1 MGRTVAIV
9 WHASFSVL
17 AAGLYFVFV
26 LPRWWEMTGQIPHAV
41 GTALRILTA
50 VVIGLAAL
58 PVVFTLLRTRKPEFG
73 VPQLALT
80 LRVGSIVAHV
90 LAGLLIAGTAVSE
103 IWLSLDTFG
112 QWLFGVYGGAAAVA
126 ILAIAG
132 FYLSFVAELPPRPPK
147 PLKPKKQKGR
157 WRNRKRGKAGEEA
170 EAVDEEL
177 DDAAQAPTEDEEA
190 EEVGK
195 VPAETGDAAGENE
208 EAEKAQVAD
217 DTADT
222 AEEPEAG
229 DDEPEAGEES
239 PAGGKLRN
247 RRPTGK
253 ARGTRGRRGP
263 GGNVAVSD

>member
-1 MGRTVAIV
+1 MRRTVAIV

-90 LAGLLIAGTAVSE
+90 LAGLLLAGTAVAE
-103 IWLSLDTFG
+103 IWLSLDSFG

-147 PLKPKKQKGR
+147 PLKPKK
-157 WRNRKRGKAGEEA
+157 RKRRRRDRKKGTADQEA
-170 EAVDEEL
+170 EAVDEG
-177 DDAAQAPTEDEEA
+177 PEDTDQA
-190 EEVGK
+190 EETDEADG
-195 VPAETGDAAGENE
+195 VPAETGDSDEAE
-208 EAEKAQVAD
+208 EAETPQDADEAEPATEEPEPGD
-217 DTADT
+217 DTA
-222 AEEPEAG
+222 
-229 DDEPEAGEES
+229 EAGEEK
-239 PAGGKLRN
+239 PAGGKLGN

-253 ARGTRGRRGP
+253 ARGTRRRGP